1 MHLSVD
7 DMTRRVIQPHQFVAD
22 PRAFV
27 DVRLPQSKGKES
39 YSFIGPGVSQNSD
52 QVINLEEPHGFNV
65 GAASL
70 PAGAVNNP
78 HLHFTA
84 EVFICT
90 RGTFRF
96 IVGLGPDAISID
108 IGPGDVLSVPTWV
121 FRSFENT
128 GTTEGWVYTILGHD
142 TTGGI
147 IWAPDVLAEA
157 AETGL
162 YLTSDGTLLDIHNG
176 ESIDGVELMPL
187 MTTADIEA
195 LPSPTQADI
204 ALRRVRAKDRRWT
217 SGTLLSGCLANHNV
231 HTSPL
236 IGHGFCQAANSGA
249 PIAGHHGFTATWL
262 QADPGEQTG
271 LFSVDESQVAYLID
285 GHWQVDM
292 NQSDVV
298 SSRPDPGSI
307 VSFPAGSWR
316 NLRSVGTE
324 PATMVL
330 VTGGDTRPSI
340 EWSAQIC
347 AAAEAKNVGVDAN
360 GCLGPSHLI
369 QRRGGPC

>member
-1 MHLSVD
+1 MHVSVA
-7 DMTRRVIQPHQFVAD
+7 DMDRRVIQPHQFVAD

-90 RGTFRF
+90 RGSFRF
-96 IVGLGPDAISID
+96 NVGLGAEAVSID

-147 IWAPDVLAEA
+147 IWAPGVLAEA

-162 YLTSDGTLLDIHNG
+162 YLTTDGTLLDIHNG

-187 MTTADIEA
+187 MTDTDVDA

-204 ALRRVRAKDRRWT
+204 ALRRVQASGRRWT
-217 SGTLLSGCLANHNV
+217 SGTLLSGCLEDHNV
-231 HTSPL
+231 QTSPL
-236 IGHGFCQAANSGA
+236 IGHGFCQSANSTA
-249 PIAGHHGFTATWL
+249 PISGHHGFTATWL
-262 QADPGEQTG
+262 QATPGQQTG
-271 LFSVDESQVAYLID
+271 LFSVGEAQVGYLID
-285 GHWQVDM
+285 GHWQIDM
-292 NQSDVV
+292 NETDVV
-298 SSRPDPGSI
+298 SFRPDPGTILSL
-307 VSFPAGSWR
+307 PAGSWR

-330 VTGGDTRPSI
+330 VTGGDARPSI
-340 EWSAQIC
+340 TWSAQIV
-347 AAAEAKNVGVDAN
+347 AAAAAQNVGVDAN

-369 QRRGGPC
+369 ERRGGPC